1 MTLTRRTGFATLAA
15 AVAAGL
21 QAVVILV
28 ISKAALPATEFAPL
42 AQLWA
47 IWAVCAAS
55 FNYGCQQ
62 WAAVRPAGFGI
73 LATSAGRQLLGALCV
88 IGLLVGAAT
97 YLVRDELFS
106 SRSLWWPFFASLLPL
121 GTAAVGLNRGEL
133 ARTGRSMALA
143 FVIGAEN
150 TLRIA
155 ITIVLAVV
163 GAPAWTYGAA
173 LVAGFAVAALPRPSR
188 DYHEDL
194 DLRPLATATG
204 SGMAAHAL
212 LFGSPLILA
221 LGGGDPDEVVALFLV
236 LSAVRAPF
244 VLLQGLIP
252 HVAVRFGQN
261 EGDLRRTVRFLTATG
276 LIAAIFA
283 YVGGAL
289 LGDAVVGRIFSI
301 QGELSGSTFGLVAA
315 TAMLSVALTIVTVR
329 LVASEQ
335 IRPLV
340 LAWSIPVIATVC
352 AIPTGLLDNISTT
365 AWWILG
371 CHLFVSLIV
380 VVVTPDRASA
390 SHDEADSADS
400 VVDRPHSPPPALR

>member
-1 MTLTRRTGFATLAA
+1 MALTRRAGAATLVAA
-15 AVAAGL
+15 IAAGL
-21 QAVVILV
+21 QGVVILV
-28 ISKAALPATEFAPL
+28 ISKATLPDGDFAPL

-62 WAAVRPAGFGI
+62 WAAIRPAGSGM
-73 LATSAGRQLLGALCV
+73 LTTPAGTRLLVSLSV
-88 IGLLVGAAT
+88 IGIAVGSVSYA
-97 YLVRDELFS
+97 LRDDLFA
-106 SRSLWWPFFASLLPL
+106 SRSAWWPFFAALLPL

-133 ARTGRSMALA
+133 ARIGRPMALA

-155 ITIVLAVV
+155 ATVVLALLD
-163 GAPAWTYGAA
+163 AAAWTYGAA
-173 LVAGFAVAALPRPSR
+173 LILGFAVAAIPHPSR
-188 DYHEDL
+188 AYRDRL

-221 LGGGDPDEVVALFLV
+221 LGGGDPDQVVALFLV

-252 HVAVRFGQN
+252 HVAVRFGHD
-261 EGDLRRTVRFLTATG
+261 EGDLRATVRLLTVSG
-276 LIAAIFA
+276 LAVAIVAF
-283 YVGGAL
+283 VGGAA

-301 QGELSGSTFGLVAA
+301 QGELSGTTYGLVAA
-315 TAMLSVALTIVTVR
+315 TAMVSVALTIVTVR

-340 LAWSIPVIATVC
+340 LAWSVPIVATIAAVP
-352 AIPTGLLDNISTT
+352 AGLLDDISNM

-371 CHLFVSLIV
+371 CHLVVAAIV
-380 VVVTPDRASA
+380 VLATPNRSGLSSVGALSTG
-390 SHDEADSADS
+390 S
-400 VVDRPHSPPPALR
+400 VVDRPHSPPSALR